1 MLIKTI
7 INLKKNYYIHIG
19 NFLNINIMVYL
30 NILQIKININV
41 LIKKFK

>member
-19 NFLNINIMVYL
+19 NFLNINIKVLNKNLKLYYL
-30 NILQIKININV
+30 YIFI
-41 LIKKFK
+41 

>member
-19 NFLNINIMVYL
+19 NFLNNKYIMFYFK
-30 NILQIKININV
+30 IK
-41 LIKKFK
+41 

>member
-19 NFLNINIMVYL
+19 NFLNINITSFFQEF
-30 NILQIKININV
+30 I
-41 LIKKFK
+41 